1 MFKRSTALFV
11 ALLAVLLAMGGAA
24 ALAAEAPT
32 SATAITD
39 QVGSPPATAL
49 TVSLLV
55 KFKASAS
62 AADINAAVHGLGG
75 STARSFDQ
83 LRTRVITVPAGAA
96 DRILAAFA
104 THPLVE
110 HAAATVRVR
119 KAGDPSDPSYAQQ
132 WALPKIAW
140 DQAYANVPIS
150 GSATIAVLDTGI
162 DASHPDLAGRVA
174 LGASFT
180 GGDPNVDPNGHGT
193 ALAGIAAANVND
205 GIGMAGVGYAGVSV
219 TSVQVLGADGT
230 GTDAD
235 VVAGVLWAADNGV
248 QVILMGFSSADYSF
262 ALADAVNYAWAH
274 GAVLVAA
281 TGNDGSSGFSYP
293 AGMSNVIGVAATDEN
308 DAIAAG
314 SNTGSASVAAPGVG
328 ILATAPGGGYSSITG
343 TSASAA
349 EAAGLAAL
357 LRANGATNA
366 EASSELRAGS
376 DALSGS
382 TFGRI
387 NVASSFTADATL
399 PSTAGTT
406 AGGVVDPTYT
416 AAAASIGGVSVA
428 AQSGTLTYGTV
439 GSATFVI
446 TVNKL
451 LNGILKASL
460 SATGLPA
467 GATTS
472 FSSNPASAG
481 GGTDP
486 TSTLTV
492 TTSVSTPAGTTSFTV
507 KAVNDAVP
515 ANSATNTGSLT
526 VGPAPLTITAN
537 DATKTY
543 GDTTVFA
550 GTAFSTGLGQLKN
563 GDTVTS
569 VTLTSPGAAATAAV
583 GSYAIVPSAA
593 VGTGLGNY
601 TISYADGSLTVS
613 PRPITVKA
621 NDVTRVYGDSTPAF
635 SIALAS
641 GTLGS
646 SDTLSSLGTPTYVT
660 DPTNPAVNVGTY
672 KITVSGLASSNYTIS
687 YTSGTARG
695 TLTITVAPA
704 TVAYTGPNMV
714 STGSPTNTT
723 AQVTVSATVTVT
735 GGDIT
740 TAKVTFTATPFT
752 GTPIVCGPANVGMV
766 TATTGTAVCTF
777 TAPASSTG
785 GGTTYVVTT
794 AIGGSNYAGPSDVGI
809 LNVYIPLLVNFITGG
824 GYVNLTNSAGS
835 YNGDTGTKN
844 NFGFNVKYN
853 KSGTNLQGQANII
866 VRRSVKPD
874 GQPCVSVCIYQY
886 KANALSNLTV
896 TPDGTQAS
904 FTSKANFQWWDA
916 LIPGV
921 VNPGTGNLLLQV
933 TLTDGSPDTIGIAI
947 LDVNNSLLYSSNWIG
962 TPPRTTEQALGGG
975 SLQVH

>member
-1 MFKRSTALFV
+1 
-11 ALLAVLLAMGGAA
+11 
-24 ALAAEAPT
+24 
-32 SATAITD
+32 
-39 QVGSPPATAL
+39 
-49 TVSLLV
+49 
-55 KFKASAS
+55 
-62 AADINAAVHGLGG
+62 
-75 STARSFDQ
+75 
-83 LRTRVITVPAGAA
+83 
-96 DRILAAFA
+96 
-104 THPLVE
+104 
-110 HAAATVRVR
+110 
-119 KAGDPSDPSYAQQ
+119 
-132 WALPKIAW
+132 
-140 DQAYANVPIS
+140 
-150 GSATIAVLDTGI
+150 
-162 DASHPDLAGRVA
+162 
-174 LGASFT
+174 
-180 GGDPNVDPNGHGT
+180 
-193 ALAGIAAANVND
+193 
-205 GIGMAGVGYAGVSV
+205 
-219 TSVQVLGADGT
+219 
-230 GTDAD
+230 
-235 VVAGVLWAADNGV
+235 
-248 QVILMGFSSADYSF
+248 
-262 ALADAVNYAWAH
+262 
-274 GAVLVAA
+274 
-281 TGNDGSSGFSYP
+281 
-293 AGMSNVIGVAATDEN
+293 
-308 DAIAAG
+308 
-314 SNTGSASVAAPGVG
+314 
-328 ILATAPGGGYSSITG
+328 
-343 TSASAA
+343 
-349 EAAGLAAL
+349 
-357 LRANGATNA
+357 
-366 EASSELRAGS
+366 
-376 DALSGS
+376 
-382 TFGRI
+382 
-387 NVASSFTADATL
+387 
-399 PSTAGTT
+399 
-406 AGGVVDPTYT
+406 
-416 AAAASIGGVSVA
+416 
-428 AQSGTLTYGTV
+428 
-439 GSATFVI
+439 
-446 TVNKL
+446 
-451 LNGILKASL
+451 
-460 SATGLPA
+460 
-467 GATTS
+467 
-472 FSSNPASAG
+472 
-481 GGTDP
+481 
-486 TSTLTV
+486 
-492 TTSVSTPAGTTSFTV
+492 
-507 KAVNDAVP
+507 
-515 ANSATNTGSLT
+515 
-526 VGPAPLTITAN
+526 
-537 DATKTY
+537 
-543 GDTTVFA
+543 
-550 GTAFSTGLGQLKN
+550 
-563 GDTVTS
+563 
-569 VTLTSPGAAATAAV
+569 
-583 GSYAIVPSAA
+583 
-593 VGTGLGNY
+593 
-601 TISYADGSLTVS
+601 
-613 PRPITVKA
+613 
-621 NDVTRVYGDSTPAF
+621 RVYGDSTPAF

-672 KITVSGLASSNYTIS
+672 KITVSGLARSNYTIS